1 MSDVPMLR
9 GAMTALITPFKD
21 GQIDEPALRALV
33 DRQIEGHIDGL
44 VPCGTTGES
53 ATMSTDERLRVI
65 GIVAQQAA
73 GRVPVIAGTGSN
85 VTESSIAF
93 TQRVSE
99 IPGVSAALVVC
110 PYYNKPTP
118 SMVQRHF
125 ESIADEGGLPVVMYN
140 VPGRTV
146 ISMTPEVIG
155 NLSHHPNIIGI
166 KEATGD
172 LGFDAEVFELTQGVE
187 GFALLSG
194 DDFTTMPFIASG
206 GHGCIS
212 VVSNIDP
219 VSVATMCMLTS
230 QGDLVPARAL
240 HLKIQPLARV
250 LFERSNPMP
259 TKALA
264 ALLGWC
270 EDEVRAPLYT
280 ADAAFVEHLSKVAR
294 DYGVLL

>member
-1 MSDVPMLR
+1 MADAPMLR

-21 GQIDEPALRALV
+21 GHIDEVALRALV

-44 VPCGTTGES
+44 VPCGTTGEAS
-53 ATMSTDERLRVI
+53 TMSADERVRVI
-65 GIVAQQAA
+65 EIVAQQAA

-85 VTESSIAF
+85 ATEASVVF

-110 PYYNKPTP
+110 PYYNKPNP
-118 SMVQRHF
+118 DMVQRHF
-125 ESIADEGGLPVVMYN
+125 ESIADEGGLPVVLYN

-155 NLSHHPNIIGI
+155 NLSRHPNIIGV

-172 LGFDAEVFELTQGVE
+172 LGFDAQVFELTHDVE

-194 DDFTTMPFIASG
+194 DDFTTMPFVASG

-219 VSVATMCMLTS
+219 VSMATMCRTAS
-230 QGDLVPARAL
+230 EGDLNTARAL

-250 LFERSNPMP
+250 LFERANPVP

-270 EDEVRAPLYT
+270 ERDVRAPLYPL
-280 ADAAFVEHLSKVAR
+280 DDAFVEHLERVAR
-294 DYGVLL
+294 AYGVLP